1 MLLMID
7 SCLCEPPSEISCFRD
22 VTLYAKSF
30 VFEDVLLK
38 CPPGTRTMYWNWLKS
53 YGAHDFI
60 DYLITSS
67 ESQKAYTMSTCCPA
81 NIVVNKISTSNLN
94 YIISRLNSSRQL

>member
-1 MLLMID
+1 MLLIID

-22 VTLYAKSF
+22 ITLYAKSF
-30 VFEDVLLK
+30 VFDDVLLK

-60 DYLITSS
+60 DYLIRSN
-67 ESQKAYTMSTCCPA
+67 EHQRGYTLSNQPPA
-81 NIVVNKISTSNLN
+81 SVVVDRISCNNLN
-94 YIISRLNSSRQL
+94 EIIYRLNPFRQP